1 MSQDLHEAQSFS
13 VFGIKIPIFFF
24 KLKVSENE
32 LTKVRGKTI
41 KKNPGRLPM
50 IMAEEIY
57 SKSLYTAHC
66 KSVSNFFHL
75 NGVVL
80 FYFVICYDF
89 KFLIQAKPKRE
100 TAIKLGSES

>member
-41 KKNPGRLPM
+41 KKTLVD
-50 IMAEEIY
+50 Y
-57 SKSLYTAHC
+57 L
-66 KSVSNFFHL
+66 
-75 NGVVL
+75 
-80 FYFVICYDF
+80 
-89 KFLIQAKPKRE
+89 
-100 TAIKLGSES
+100 